1 MRKNPIIFY
10 LAQRIARF
18 IIGAPGPRRIYCRD
32 TGEVVGT
39 YQEYLRTRH
48 WRLIKA
54 RYRKRYKYACVEC
67 RSRENGLQLHHL
79 TYERIGRERDS
90 DLIYLCH
97 DCHVKEHKRLRL
109 KEAKK

>member
-18 IIGAPGPRRIYCRD
+18 IIGAPGPRRIYCHD
-32 TGEVVGT
+32 TGEVAGT
-39 YQEYLRTRH
+39 YQEYLHTRH
-48 WRLIKA
+48 WRLVKA
-54 RYRKRYKYACVEC
+54 RYRKRHKYQCTKC

-79 TYERIGRERDS
+79 HYRNIGRERDE

-97 DCHVKEHKRLRL
+97 SCHVKEHKRLRRVY
-109 KEAKK
+109 K